1 MKWLHISDLHIAD
14 KTDWQVFKAEL
25 LKLCQENGPIDLV
38 IVTGDFHNFSE
49 GADFSKAKKFLIEL
63 MGALELDINLDLFLV
78 PGNHDGTSPEC
89 EHKAG
94 NIAILKKEPLLDHS
108 FEWNELL
115 TQFDSYEKFVKE
127 LIPKYPYEHP
137 ARVHHRVWRDRIDF
151 LHCNSAVVSDGKEKN
166 NQLLDLDAFAE
177 IAQKSTHPSIVL
189 IHNHFE
195 DLHEQQKS
203 RIKGI
208 MRISMIKAYFFGDT
222 HKQQV
227 HMMDIKPQQNC
238 QIPCVG
244 CYKSAPEASD
254 TYSAIG
260 VIIGTW
266 MDDKATL
273 AGWSWDVAKSF
284 RPDGEITGQTIEMGK
299 PFELDNDKEENNIQL
314 IQEMEYQDAGE
325 KKEKSSSLSIENEI
339 WNNRKLVEFRQLIF
353 NMSDMQRKQFNDKLP
368 ERFRR
373 ISEGETVESINQYWE
388 EIIRCGC
395 AEIFL
400 ELLREVY

>member
-1 MKWLHISDLHIAD
+1 M
-14 KTDWQVFKAEL
+14 
-25 LKLCQENGPIDLV
+25 
-38 IVTGDFHNFSE
+38 
-49 GADFSKAKKFLIEL
+49 
-63 MGALELDINLDLFLV
+63 LFRS
-78 PGNHDGTSPEC
+78 GTSPVC
-89 EHKAG
+89 KHKEA
-94 NIAILKKEPLLDHS
+94 NIALLKKEPLLDHS

-177 IAQKSTHPSIVL
+177 IARKSTHPSIVL

-208 MRISMIKAYFFGDT
+208 MRISTIKAYFFGDT

-227 HMMDIKPQQNC
+227 HMIDIKPQQNC

-266 MDDKATL
+266 MAEKATL
-273 AGWSWDVAKSF
+273 EGWSWKIDKSF
-284 RPDGEITGQTIEMGK
+284 RPDGEITGQTIEMGE
-299 PFELDNDKEENNIQL
+299 PFELDNDKEKNNTQM
-314 IQEMEYQDAGE
+314 IQEMEYQDAE
-325 KKEKSSSLSIENEI
+325 EQEDKSISTSIENE
-339 WNNRKLVEFRQLIF
+339 
-353 NMSDMQRKQFNDKLP
+353 S
-368 ERFRR
+368 
-373 ISEGETVESINQYWE
+373 
-388 EIIRCGC
+388 
-395 AEIFL
+395 
-400 ELLREVY
+400 